1 MIGQNDEAAERT
13 EIADV
18 TTLNAWAKRKL
29 AMVAMWSITRDHPC
43 PGGAADPVAR
53 ADCHGLAGGADWD
66 FGKELAKFEP

>member
-1 MIGQNDEAAERT
+1 
-13 EIADV
+13 
-18 TTLNAWAKRKL
+18 
-29 AMVAMWSITRDHPC
+29 MVAMWSITRDHPC